1 MSMKSKF
8 AVTLILIIIVLG
20 IIVFIVTAPL
30 RDVEAPIVKTTSTI
44 ENSYA
49 SIEHVFNKDN
59 IETNTTSVHI
69 TKPVI
74 TGLGSEVVRKTIN
87 DQIDA
92 VFVDVEKS
100 FLSETSGVET
110 FSKETKHQLVV
121 TGSAPY
127 VSTDKIFY
135 IDVEI
140 YSYYSGAAHP
150 LTQRIVLN
158 FVKETGQLIRLE
170 DILKKDS
177 KGDTF
182 TNALSVISSSAKPK
196 IIEQLTTMIKDNNGE
211 GSGADSFEE
220 SGADP
225 KMENYSVFYIHKDK
239 VDWVFGQ
246 YQVAPYVFGEIKI
259 SVPLT
264 EFEQYL
270 APRSYLK

>member
-1 MSMKSKF
+1 MKSKF
-8 AVTLILIIIVLG
+8 TITLILIIVVLG
-20 IIVFIVTAPL
+20 IIIFIITAPL
-30 RDVEAPIVKTTSTI
+30 QNAEVPIVKTTPTT
-44 ENSYA
+44 EHSYT
-49 SIEHVFNKDN
+49 SIDHVFNKDDT
-59 IETNTTSVHI
+59 ETTTTSIHI

-74 TGLGSEVVRKTIN
+74 TGLSNEVVRKTIN
-87 DQIDA
+87 NQIDSA
-92 VFVDVEKS
+92 FSEIKKS
-100 FLSETSGVET
+100 FLSETSGVDT
-110 FSKETKHQLVV
+110 FSDETKHQLTV

-177 KGDTF
+177 KGDSF
-182 TNALSVISSSAKPK
+182 TNALSLISSIAKPK
-196 IIEQLTTMIKDNNGE
+196 IIEQLTIMIKDNKGE
-211 GSGADSFEE
+211 GSGADAFEE
-220 SGADP
+220 SGTDP
-225 KMENYSVFYIHKDK
+225 KMENYSVFYIHKDR

-259 SVPLT
+259 SVPLS